1 MLKNKVDLGLK
12 LNPAAFSEDTEGAT
26 ATYFY
31 YFAYGSC
38 MCPMDLKRSLG
49 ESTHCYIVGPSTLK
63 GYRLGF
69 HYYSS
74 QRQCG
79 ALDILPDSAG
89 QVQGVLY
96 RLPWRLSD
104 RLDQREGVQQGG
116 YRHEL
121 VTVNSGSQTYIQV
134 RTYVVV
140 HKTSVEIPPNDWY
153 FNVVMRGATTSSLP
167 KNYCRQLFDHMRRL
181 QLACA

>member
-1 MLKNKVDLGLK
+1 MLV
-12 LNPAAFSEDTEGAT
+12 NPTHFKAESLPTTLSAPAEEEP
-26 ATYFY
+26 YFY

-38 MCPMDLKRSLG
+38 MCPVDLQRSLG
-49 ESTHCYIVGPSTLK
+49 ENTHRFMVGSARLR

-79 ALDILPDSAG
+79 ALDILPDATRE
-89 QVQGVLY
+89 VQGVLY
-96 RLPWRLSD
+96 RLPGRLSD
-104 RLDQREGVQQGG
+104 RLDHREDVEQGG
-116 YRHEL
+116 YRHKQ
-121 VTVNSGSQTYIQV
+121 VTVERSSQTYRGV

-140 HKTSVEIPPNDWY
+140 HKTSAEVPPNDWY
-153 FNVVMRGATTSSLP
+153 FQVVMRGATTSRLP
-167 KNYCRQLFDHMRRL
+167 DPYRWQLFDHMRKL

>member
-1 MLKNKVDLGLK
+1 MLVNPIHLK
-12 LNPAAFSEDTEGAT
+12 AESLPTTLSTSFEEEP
-26 ATYFY
+26 YFY

-38 MCPMDLKRSLG
+38 MCPVDLQRSLG
-49 ESTHCYIVGPSTLK
+49 ENTHRFIVGSARLR

-79 ALDILPDSAG
+79 ALDILPEAASE
-89 QVQGVLY
+89 VQGVLY

-104 RLDQREGVQQGG
+104 RLDQREGVEQGG
-116 YRHEL
+116 YRHEQ
-121 VTVNSGSQTYIQV
+121 VTVEHSSQIYIGV

-140 HKTSVEIPPNDWY
+140 HKTSAEVPPNDWY
-153 FNVVMRGATTSSLP
+153 FQVVMRGAATSRLP
-167 KNYCRQLFDHMRRL
+167 DPYRWQLFHHMRRL